1 MEIYIL
7 RHGETV
13 WNFKGITQGRSNNRL
28 SKRGIEQIKEVALKY
43 KNTNFDEIFVSPLMR
58 TVQTANIFNKYHN
71 KKLKKD
77 ERIIEIDQGIFA
89 GRKKD
94 SFTPEEIEM
103 RKNRTPETGM
113 ETQKNI
119 VQRVKDFLDDISKK
133 YKDKRILVVTHRGIA
148 KILYYLINNIDTNE
162 KIEDMSLFKNAEIR
176 KCIYNSN

>member
-28 SKRGIEQIKEVALKY
+28 SKNGKKQVEELAKEFKDIH
-43 KNTNFDEIFVSPLMR
+43 FDEIFVSPLMR
-58 TVQTANIFNKYHN
+58 TVQTANIFNKYHS
-71 KKLKKD
+71 KKLIKD
-77 ERIIEIDQGIFA
+77 ERIIEIDQGIFT

-94 SFTPEEIEM
+94 SFTPEEIEI
-103 RKNRTPETGM
+103 RKNRPEGYGM
-113 ETQKNI
+113 ETQQMI
-119 VQRVKDFLDDISKK
+119 IDRVKLFLEDIAVR
-133 YKDKRILVVTHRGIA
+133 YKDKKILVVTHRGIA

-176 KCIYNSN
+176 KCIYN